1 MAKEAKTNAMRML
14 ERAKVA
20 YTAHEYP
27 HEEGQAVDGA
37 NVARLTGQDPARVF
51 KTLVTQGAD
60 RSYYV
65 FVVPVLAELDLKKA
79 AKAAGVKSV
88 AMIHVA
94 DINKVTG
101 YIRGGCSPVG
111 MKKQFVTVF
120 DESCLAQDTMLVSG
134 GAHWHPDRVHPR
146 RSRQGHAR
154 QNGGHH
160 AGAWRM
166 MRLDKYLAER
176 TGMTRSESRKAVTKG
191 RVMVGGMVCRKAD
204 TQLDEHTAEVALDGT
219 PLAGAYQAF
228 VYIML
233 NKPEGVVSASRD
245 KRDTT
250 VVDLVAAD
258 FPRRELFP
266 AGRLDKTSTG
276 FVLLTDDGAL
286 AHDILSPAHHVEK
299 QYVVTLDTALTEE
312 MRRGFAAGV
321 TLADGETMAPAGA
334 EPLTDDGKTVLVTLR
349 QGVYHQIK
357 RMFGVYGAG
366 VNALHRRSIGGVALD
381 AALAPGQWRELTEEE
396 VEKLRQKV

>member
-1 MAKEAKTNAMRML
+1 
-14 ERAKVA
+14 
-20 YTAHEYP
+20 
-27 HEEGQAVDGA
+27 
-37 NVARLTGQDPARVF
+37 
-51 KTLVTQGAD
+51 
-60 RSYYV
+60 
-65 FVVPVLAELDLKKA
+65 
-79 AKAAGVKSV
+79 
-88 AMIHVA
+88 
-94 DINKVTG
+94 
-101 YIRGGCSPVG
+101 
-111 MKKQFVTVF
+111 
-120 DESCLAQDTMLVSG
+120 
-134 GAHWHPDRVHPR
+134 
-146 RSRQGHAR
+146 
-154 QNGGHH
+154 
-160 AGAWRM
+160 M

-334 EPLTDDGKTVLVTLR
+334 EPLTDDGKTALVTLR

-366 VNALHRRSIGGVALD
+366 VNALHAGASAAWRWMPHWPPDNGGS
-381 AALAPGQWRELTEEE
+381 
-396 VEKLRQKV
+396 